1 MLFYG
6 DVLVGYDNDSE
17 SMIVDEMVENG
28 TLVLDKKLF
37 KYRLNPFKGDS
48 SANSNGSAKE

>member
-28 TLVLDKKLF
+28 TLVIDEKLF
-37 KYRLNPFKGDS
+37 KYRLKPFKSDS
-48 SANSNGSAKE
+48 SANSNVSTKE

>member
-28 TLVLDKKLF
+28 TLVLDEKLF
-37 KYRLNPFKGDS
+37 KYRLKPFKGDS
-48 SANSNGSAKE
+48 SANSNGGLKE

>member
-1 MLFYG
+1 
-6 DVLVGYDNDSE
+6 
-17 SMIVDEMVENG
+17 MIVDEMIENG